1 MKGHY
6 HNLGSNVMAEIPK
19 KLENPVLMI
28 RLGNG
33 RINEIVQLNDKK
45 GNPVLVSLELSA
57 IKNLGGS
64 FNAYNLVVT
73 AFGAKS
79 NYINNLVSN
88 PDNTVLINN
97 LPGETSQVNPRR
109 NELPGVINE
118 ATSGSYTTSATT
130 PGVITDNSANTFT
143 SETAEPVAR
152 GDTSSL
158 PSVNAEAPRV
168 TSETAAAKPS
178 VSNDI
183 SSDTSIPTDTQ
194 NVNGKF
200 EGGYRSDLGN
210 GTRTTQTV
218 ETINNADMTTDARR
232 LL

>member
-6 HNLGSNVMAEIPK
+6 HNLGSNAMAEIPK

-28 RLGNG
+28 GLGNG
-33 RINEIVQLNDKK
+33 RINEIVRLNDKK
-45 GNPVLVSLELSA
+45 GNSVLVSLELSD

-64 FNAYNLVVT
+64 FNANNLVVT

-79 NYINNLVSN
+79 NYRNNLVSN

-97 LPGETSQVNPRR
+97 LPGATSQVNPQR

-200 EGGYRSDLGN
+200 EGGIPLQSGQGQWDAH
-210 GTRTTQTV
+210 
-218 ETINNADMTTDARR
+218 NADG
-232 LL
+232 